1 MCCVVG
7 ARGDSK
13 DKVRAE
19 LRRLLQLRET
29 KNTADRQY
37 YRALRQKY
45 HDSIRTERGFYWADR
60 LKPAMAPEEYL
71 TLITDGAAQKWYI
84 CPRAAGT

>member
-1 MCCVVG
+1 MWW
-7 ARGDSK
+7 AREVDSK

-45 HDSIRTERGFYWADR
+45 HDSIRTERGFYCAD
-60 LKPAMAPEEYL
+60 
-71 TLITDGAAQKWYI
+71 
-84 CPRAAGT
+84 